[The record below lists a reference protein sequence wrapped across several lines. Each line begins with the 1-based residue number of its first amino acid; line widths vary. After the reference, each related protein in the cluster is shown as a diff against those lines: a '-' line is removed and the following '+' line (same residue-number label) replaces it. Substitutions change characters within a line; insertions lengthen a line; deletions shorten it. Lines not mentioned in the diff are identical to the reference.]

1 MAHDDGAAVRDIEKQ
16 LGRDFWVSEDWYEF
30 LPGRTYDV
38 IIANDIFPDVDQR
51 LQLFIEKFLGCCKE
65 LRMSLTYYN
74 EPRFYTTQRV
84 DDTERLTFLSYDG
97 RITRMVLE
105 GFRDRVKGGWDETVA
120 AAMLRQN
127 ESLYRNGRQVMQV
140 TLVGDIK

>member
-30 LPGRTYDV
+30 LPERTYDV
-38 IIANDIFPDVDQR
+38 IIANDIFPDADQR
-51 LQLFIEKFLGCCKE
+51 LQLFIEKFLCCCKE

-74 EPRFYTTQRV
+74 VPRFYTTKRV
-84 DDTERLTFLSYDG
+84 DDTEIMTFLSYDG